1 MYLREILES
10 EYGNKPVNEVW
21 GAVAGGLS
29 KIFQPLAKNLAWLYR
44 SEAVGETLFAT
55 IGEGWNP
62 FDEIH
67 QWQLGNITHGEALVS
82 IRNFLGTISF
92 IFAAIR
98 GIKLLE
104 NIWKN
109 VKPIKNLLSFIK
121 KLSNKIPSKPAA
133 DAAAGAGVVGGAVVG
148 GFITSEFLEQNPK
161 IENKLYQLLE
171 SVRKNLKI
179 DKIAQVVA
187 KTVAYKMAAQS
198 LNAIK
203 EEIGEHYPKLAMA
216 IQEVWLN
223 INDFTVNTYQETTQK
238 IHRSLRSAFTDF
250 DKWDKWYNA
259 TPSYY
264 NNSTVLS
271 KYDFDDW
278 PIPTVE
284 DLQSFENFKRWAD
297 TNYYMPSDFGMN
309 KETGSRTMIWFDAE
323 WDDGK
328 KVFPNGY
335 KDLAQIYRRFTAD
348 VDFDK
353 PHKDEQLTQIVSNI
367 KEENWADWFRPPS
380 VNKNWMQGTS
390 DDNQG
395 TQAVA
400 AVLGAPGIKQV
411 ISVLGEADDTFRD
424 LWYPSRNKIA
434 TAATKLG
441 QAAKKAHSDYYSNM
455 YRVRLGY

>member
-10 EYGNKPVNEVW
+10 EYGNEPVNEAW
-21 GAVAGGLS
+21 GAVAR
-29 KIFQPLAKNLAWLYR
+29 IFQPLAKNLAWLYR
-44 SEAVGETLFAT
+44 SDLTAETLFAT
-55 IGEGWNP
+55 ITEGWNP
-62 FDEIH
+62 FDEIY
-67 QWQLGNITHGEALVS
+67 QWQQGKITNGEALVG

-98 GIKLLE
+98 GIKLIE

-109 VKPIKNLLSFIK
+109 IKPIKSLLSFIK
-121 KLSNKIPSKPAA
+121 ELAKKIPNKPAA
-133 DAAAGAGVVGGAVVG
+133 NAAAGAGIAGGAVVG

-161 IENKLYQLLE
+161 IENKLDRLLE

-179 DKIAQVVA
+179 EQIAQVVA

-203 EEIGEHYPKLAMA
+203 EEIGEHYPKLAIA
-216 IQEVWLN
+216 VEKVWLH
-223 INDFTVNTYQETTQK
+223 INDFSANTYQETTQK

-250 DKWDKWYNA
+250 DKWDKWYDSQ
-259 TPSYY
+259 PRD
-264 NNSTVLS
+264 NNSKVLL

-297 TNYYMPSDFGMN
+297 TNYYMPSAWGFN
-309 KETGSRTMIWFDAE
+309 ENTGSRTMIWFDAE

-335 KDLAQIYRRFTAD
+335 KDLEQIYRRFTAD

-353 PHKDEQLTQIVSNI
+353 PHKDEQLTQIAKSI
-367 KEENWADWFRPPS
+367 RQENWADWFRPPS

-400 AVLGAPGIKQV
+400 TVLGAPGIKQF
-411 ISVLGEADDTFRD
+411 IRVLGEADDTFRKY
-424 LWYPSRNKIA
+424 WYPSRDKIA
-434 TAATKLG
+434 TAANKLG
-441 QAAKKAHSDYYSNM
+441 KAAKQAHGDYYGNM
-455 YRVRLGY
+455 YRVRPGY